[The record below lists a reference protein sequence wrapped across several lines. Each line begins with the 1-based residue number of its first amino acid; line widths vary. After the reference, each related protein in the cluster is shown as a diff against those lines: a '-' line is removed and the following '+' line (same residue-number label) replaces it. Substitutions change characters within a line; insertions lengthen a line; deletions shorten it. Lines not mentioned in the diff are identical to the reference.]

1 MSRRAVVA
9 GVWRHPVK
17 SMQGEALDA
26 AVLERDG
33 IAGDRAWGVV
43 DRSSGLVLNAKR
55 EGRLL
60 LASARAAASDP
71 AQPPVVSVPGRGE
84 VQAGGRI
91 VLSILGKDA
100 WKPMVLFVFGLDTAS
115 GRPNQIVTLV
125 SLPVWG
131 PRWMSKD
138 MSEGDASVDLQ
149 VTPG

>member
-1 MSRRAVVA
+1 MSVRVLVTNDDGISSEGLRALAGAAVAQGLEAVVA
-9 GVWRHPVK
+9 APAN
-17 SMQGEALDA
+17 EASGSSA
-26 AVLERDG
+26 ALT
-33 IAGDRAWGVV
+33 A
-43 DRSSGLVLNAKR
+43 
-55 EGRLL
+55 
-60 LASARAAASDP
+60 
-71 AQPPVVSVPGRGE
+71 

-91 VLSILGKDA
+91 VVSILGKDA